1 MLDIN
6 GLLARME
13 ALNAADLFLKPPC
26 KPTYK
31 ISGRATPMEEHP
43 PLTPEDVEAILP
55 VILRPKD
62 QEKFRERNQVDC
74 SYVLPDG
81 SRFRNNTYRQ
91 RGTAAMV
98 FRRINT
104 KVPTTEDL
112 HLPEI
117 LKEVS
122 MQQNGLILITG
133 ATGSGKSTT
142 LAALIDYRNEHSR
155 GHIVTLEDPIEFV
168 HPDKGCVVSQREVG
182 VDVESFEDG
191 LKAALR
197 QAPNVI
203 LMGEIRDAEGCEAAL
218 HLCETGH
225 LVFGTLHSTNANQSI
240 ERVMQMFPHERAPE
254 IYALLSGNLRCIMSQ
269 RLIRNMEGRYT
280 MVAEI
285 LLATPR
291 VQELLKRG
299 EDGEL
304 KAVMQASTRD
314 GMQTFDQSIYNVFK
328 NGDIDEETALRYADS
343 PNDMKLRMRGF
354 TN

>member
-1 MLDIN
+1 MVDIN

-13 ALNAADLFLKPPC
+13 ELNAADLFLKPPC

-31 ISGRATPMEEHP
+31 ISGRCTPMEEHP
-43 PLTPEDVEAILP
+43 DITAEDMEALLTAV
-55 VILRPKD
+55 LRPKD
-62 QEKFRERNQVDC
+62 QEKFRDRNQVDC

-104 KVPTTEDL
+104 KVPTAEDL
-112 HLPEI
+112 HLPTVLTE
-117 LKEVS
+117 LT
-122 MQQNGLILITG
+122 MHQNGLILVTG

-142 LAALIDYRNEHSR
+142 LAALIDYRNENSR

-182 VDVESFEDG
+182 VDVDTFEDG

-225 LVFGTLHSTNANQSI
+225 VVFGTLHSTNAHQSI
-240 ERVMQMFPHERAPE
+240 ERVLQMFPHERAPE
-254 IYALLSGNLRCIMSQ
+254 IFALLSNTLRGIVSQ
-269 RLIRNMEGRYT
+269 RLIRNLEGRYS
-280 MVAEI
+280 MVCEI

-299 EDGEL
+299 EYAEL
-304 KAVMQASTRD
+304 KQVMQASTRD
-314 GMQTFDQSIYNVFK
+314 GMQTFDQSIYTVFK
-328 NGDIDEETALRYADS
+328 NGDIDEETALRYSDS